1 MSIDTPPLISPSIRK
16 MIVFTALVGYAI
28 LFLYLFFFVGTS
40 ELMSAIGR
48 INVSIFALAIA
59 SIIISLTFHTLVWFQ
74 LLRALS
80 FKLSFRRTYILYWVG
95 VFVDNLVP
103 GGWSGDLFK
112 AYLLNKDPT
121 VESGKAVASVVAK
134 NMYETIFNLGNMIFG
149 IILLLLNYTFEGYL
163 LITLGGIMLLST
175 LPLAILIAAGFKPK
189 GAKKIIAALFRFL
202 ASIGRN
208 RWNFSWLQAK
218 VNKAFDDYR
227 EGMKILLQN
236 RKVLFKPMLPSF
248 FAWSFEI
255 IALIFVFA
263 ALGLLIPPD
272 KVIIVHAIAGQVEVN
287 GVLFAGYS
295 QIITSELYRALG
307 VPFITG
313 ASMAVL
319 SGTGLFWL
327 KTGISYTAF
336 HYTIFS
342 RRSTFIGNINSNGVS
357 READESDDQ
366 KGISEQAS
374 ES

>member
-1 MSIDTPPLISPSIRK
+1 
-16 MIVFTALVGYAI
+16 
-28 LFLYLFFFVGTS
+28 
-40 ELMSAIGR
+40 
-48 INVSIFALAIA
+48 
-59 SIIISLTFHTLVWFQ
+59 
-74 LLRALS
+74 
-80 FKLSFRRTYILYWVG
+80 
-95 VFVDNLVP
+95 
-103 GGWSGDLFK
+103 
-112 AYLLNKDPT
+112 
-121 VESGKAVASVVAK
+121 
-134 NMYETIFNLGNMIFG
+134 
-149 IILLLLNYTFEGYL
+149 
-163 LITLGGIMLLST
+163 
-175 LPLAILIAAGFKPK
+175 
-189 GAKKIIAALFRFL
+189 
-202 ASIGRN
+202 
-208 RWNFSWLQAK
+208 

-227 EGMKILLQN
+227 EGMKILLKN
-236 RKVLFKPMLPSF
+236 RRVLFKPMLPSF

-342 RRSTFIGNINSNGVS
+342 RRSTFIGNINSDKLAK
-357 READESDDQ
+357 ETDKSDDQ
-366 KGISEQAS
+366 
-374 ES
+374 